1 MVLVVVRMDFKYDE
15 ESEYGQALLNLL
27 GLIGLL
33 QDEEKTYNSMEVHD
47 TLSEIAA
54 EALRIRRQ
62 VDRSARA
69 YDEHK
74 FHTA

>member
-1 MVLVVVRMDFKYDE
+1 MNFKYDE

-33 QDEEKTYNSMEVHD
+33 QDDEKTYTSTEVHD
-47 TLSEIAA
+47 TLTEIVA
-54 EALRIRRQ
+54 EALRIRKQ

-69 YDEHK
+69 YDAGTL
-74 FHTA
+74 HTA